1 MRPIYWVMEGKKR
14 ILVFATE
21 LFLKYGVRN
30 VTMDDLAQQLGV
42 SKKTIY
48 ASYRNK
54 REIVMAVANEFFR
67 MEKERSE
74 QISKQ
79 SQNAIDEL
87 FRIVSWSLS
96 VLGKISPDLVFE
108 TRKYYPE
115 AWLVFDSFHKG
126 YVLNKIRENLEQGIL
141 EGLYREGLHVEIV
154 ASLRILQ
161 IEATLH
167 SDFFPAS
174 KFDPATVQVE
184 VFELFMRGLVSDKG
198 RLLLDQYLSS
208 SPYSPNEISTH
219 S

>member
-1 MRPIYWVMEGKKR
+1 MEGKER
-14 ILVFATE
+14 VLAFATE

-48 ASYRNK
+48 ASYHNK
-54 REIVMAVANEFFR
+54 REIVMAVANDFFR
-67 MEKERSE
+67 KEKERSE
-74 QISKQ
+74 QLSEQ
-79 SQNAIDEL
+79 SENAIDEL
-87 FRIVSWSLS
+87 FRIVSWSLN
-96 VLGKISPDLVFE
+96 VIKKISPNLIFE
-108 TRKYYPE
+108 IRKYYPE
-115 AWLVFDSFHKG
+115 AWRVFDAFHRG
-126 YVLNKIRENLEQGIL
+126 YVLNKIKQNLEQGIV

-167 SDFFPAS
+167 SDFFPTS

-198 RLLLDQYLSS
+198 RLLLNQYLSD
-208 SPYSPNEISTH
+208 SPYSPNETTNH

>member
-1 MRPIYWVMEGKKR
+1 MEGKNR
-14 ILVFATE
+14 VLLFATE

-48 ASYRNK
+48 STYRNK
-54 REIVMAVANEFFR
+54 REIVIAVANEFFR

-74 QISKQ
+74 QISEQ
-79 SQNAIDEL
+79 SENAIDEL

-96 VLGKISPDLVFE
+96 VLKKISPNLIFE
-108 TRKYYPE
+108 IRKYYPE
-115 AWLVFDSFHKG
+115 AWLVFDSFHRG
-126 YVLNKIRENLEQGIL
+126 YVLNKIKQNLEQGIL
-141 EGLYREGLHVEIV
+141 EGLYRKGLQVEIV

-167 SDFFPAS
+167 SDFFPSS
-174 KFDPATVQVE
+174 KFDPAMVQVE
-184 VFELFMRGLVSDKG
+184 VFELFMRGLVSDNG
-198 RLLLDQYLSS
+198 RLLLNQYLSD
-208 SPYSPNEISTH
+208 SPYSPNETPNH

>member
-1 MRPIYWVMEGKKR
+1 MEGKKR
-14 ILVFATE
+14 VLLFATE

-48 ASYRNK
+48 ASFQNK
-54 REIVMAVANEFFR
+54 REIVIAVANEFFR
-67 MEKERSE
+67 LEKERSE
-74 QISKQ
+74 ELSKQ

-87 FRIVSWSLS
+87 FRIVSWSLN
-96 VLGKISPDLVFE
+96 VLKKISPNLIFE
-108 TRKYYPE
+108 IRKYYPE
-115 AWLVFDSFHKG
+115 AWLVFDAFHRG
-126 YVLNKIRENLEQGIL
+126 YVLDKIKQNLEQGIM

-154 ASLRILQ
+154 ASLRVLQ

-167 SDFFPAS
+167 SDFFPVS

-198 RLLLDQYLSS
+198 RHLLDQYLSD
-208 SPYSPNEISTH
+208 SPYSPYETSHH